1 MSGRPLLL
9 PGACR
14 AGGALRWVALLAL
27 VLLVAACTRG
37 EAGGPLPPPTPT
49 VEVDIVDDDV
59 VAEGPVPA
67 GRVVFRIENDGEEP
81 HQLSLLLVA
90 EDTPPIEEQLQD
102 PPEQSPTLVAR
113 VPLLRPGET
122 SVFAVGLAAGQR
134 YALVDL
140 SQPPEGEPPAE
151 RGVAAEFHTEDTDD
165 AE

>member
-1 MSGRPLLL
+1 MSL
-9 PGACR
+9 PSAWR
-14 AGGALRWVALLAL
+14 VGGALRCAALLVL
-27 VLLVAACTRG
+27 VLLVAGCARG

-49 VEVDIVDDDV
+49 VEIDIVDDDV

-67 GRVVFRIENDGEEP
+67 GRVVFRIENAGEDP

-90 EDTPPIEEQLQD
+90 EDTPPIEEQLED
-102 PPEQSPTLVAR
+102 APEQSPALVAR

-122 SVFAVGLAAGQR
+122 SVFAVGLAAEQR

-151 RGVAAEFHTEDTDD
+151 RGVVTEFHTEDTDNT
-165 AE
+165 E

>member
-1 MSGRPLLL
+1 MSGRPLSRSS
-9 PGACR
+9 ACR
-14 AGGALRWVALLAL
+14 VGGVLRWGALLTL
-27 VLLVAACTRG
+27 VLLVAGCTRG

-59 VAEGPVPA
+59 AAEGPVPA
-67 GRVVFRIENDGEEP
+67 GRVVFRIENAGEEP

-102 PPEQSPTLVAR
+102 PPEQSPTMLAR

-122 SVFAVGLAAGQR
+122 SLFAVGLAAEQR

-151 RGVAAEFHTEDTDD
+151 RGVVTEFHTEDTND